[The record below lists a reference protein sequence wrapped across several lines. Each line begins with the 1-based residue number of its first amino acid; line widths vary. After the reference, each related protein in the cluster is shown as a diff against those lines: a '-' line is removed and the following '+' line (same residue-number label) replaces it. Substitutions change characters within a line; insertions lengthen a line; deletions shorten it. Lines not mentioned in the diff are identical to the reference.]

1 MKNEKWT
8 AENVPDQT
16 GKIVVITGSSSGI
29 GFETARVLA
38 GKKAKVVIAVRNL
51 EKGKAAADRILRQN
65 KDSDVK
71 VSKLDVANL
80 ESVAEFAQKFKKE
93 FSRLDLLIN
102 NAGVMVPPYS
112 KTADGFELQ
121 FGTNHLGHFAL
132 TAQLLDVLIDT
143 PGARVV
149 SLSSDVHRRGDINL
163 DDPNWEKRSY
173 SAWQAY
179 SDSKLAVLYFTFELD
194 RRLKENKLGL
204 IATAA
209 HPGLTAT
216 ELNRHGGIINFIS
229 SFFRQ
234 SVAMGALPVL
244 RAATE
249 PGLTG
254 GEFFSP
260 DGFLERGGYPVK
272 AEPSELS
279 KDEKIAARLWAIS
292 EELTRVK
299 FEFKSQS
306 RQVAAAQV

>member
-16 GKIVVITGSSSGI
+16 GKIIVITGSSSGI

-38 GKKAKVVIAVRNL
+38 GKGAKVVIAVRNS
-51 EKGKAAADRILRQN
+51 EKGKTAAERILRQN

-71 VSKLDVANL
+71 VSKLNAANL
-80 ESVAEFAQKFKKE
+80 ESVAEFAREFKKNYT
-93 FSRLDLLIN
+93 RLDLLIN
-102 NAGVMVPPYS
+102 NAGVMIPPYS

-132 TAQLLDVLIDT
+132 TAQLLDVLIHT

-149 SLSSDVHRRGDINL
+149 SLSSDVHRRGNINL

-173 SAWQAY
+173 SALQAY

-204 IATAA
+204 MATAA
-209 HPGLTAT
+209 HPGLTVS
-216 ELNRHGGIINFIS
+216 ELNRHGGILNFIS

-249 PGLTG
+249 PGLKG

-272 AEPSELS
+272 AEPSKLS
-279 KDEKIAARLWAIS
+279 KDSTLR
-292 EELTRVK
+292 
-299 FEFKSQS
+299 
-306 RQVAAAQV
+306 